1 MKLQDQ
7 LQNQRVQEN
16 ASSHIH
22 VVRTT
27 GRGLMHAENPKL
39 FFSEQSGNE
48 TLGKKKKKKSS
59 DIREVK
65 HFHLSVWNNFCI

>member
-1 MKLQDQ
+1 MKLKHQ
-7 LQNQRVQEN
+7 LQNQRVQET

-27 GRGLMHAENPKL
+27 GRGFILAENPKL

-48 TLGKKKKKKSS
+48 TSGKKKKE
-59 DIREVK
+59 I
-65 HFHLSVWNNFCI
+65 I

>member
-27 GRGLMHAENPKL
+27 GRGLIHAENPKL

-48 TLGKKKKKKSS
+48 TSGKKKKKSS

>member
-27 GRGLMHAENPKL
+27 GRGLIHAENPKL

-48 TLGKKKKKKSS
+48 TLGKKKKKRNHL
-59 DIREVK
+59 IFVK
-65 HFHLSVWNNFCI
+65 

>member
-27 GRGLMHAENPKL
+27 GRGLIHAENPKL

-48 TLGKKKKKKSS
+48 TSGKKKKE
-59 DIREVK
+59 I
-65 HFHLSVWNNFCI
+65 I